1 MNRSTGFEGKKT
13 SSTMSVVGKTKTNG
27 KNGNGKTTSA
37 VGMSG

>member
-1 MNRSTGFEGKKT
+1 
-13 SSTMSVVGKTKTNG
+13 MSVGGKTKTNG